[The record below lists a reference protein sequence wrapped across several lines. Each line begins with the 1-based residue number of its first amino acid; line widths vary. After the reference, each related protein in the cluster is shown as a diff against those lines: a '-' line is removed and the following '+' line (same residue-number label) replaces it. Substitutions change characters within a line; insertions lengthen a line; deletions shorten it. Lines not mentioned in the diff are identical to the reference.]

1 MRGDVCVCV
10 IVFLLKTRG
19 EKKIFFFF
27 PSPFMISYPP
37 PPSPVHPIFY
47 GRLMPTL
54 LKKRKS
60 INHFDSTL
68 NGLPGKIDH

>member
-1 MRGDVCVCV
+1 
-10 IVFLLKTRG
+10 
-19 EKKIFFFF
+19 
-27 PSPFMISYPP
+27 MISYPP
-37 PPSPVHPIFY
+37 PPSTPVHPIFY